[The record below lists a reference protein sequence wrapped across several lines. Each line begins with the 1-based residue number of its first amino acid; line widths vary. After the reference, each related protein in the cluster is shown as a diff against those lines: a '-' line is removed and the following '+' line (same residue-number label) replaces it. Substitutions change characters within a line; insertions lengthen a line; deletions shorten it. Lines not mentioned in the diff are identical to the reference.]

1 MSASA
6 QEVEGQAEVRAQ
18 VAPKAVVALLDVAD
32 LERSINFY
40 EKLGFE
46 ICNEPL
52 KNDQGVKTF
61 VGMHHGSAA
70 QIMLTLANQPL
81 DSGSRHIMFYL
92 YSTDM
97 PAYRERLIA
106 RGVKVG
112 IVTYPFYMP
121 SGEFQVDDPDG
132 WIWIVC

>member
-6 QEVEGQAEVRAQ
+6 QNVEVQAQ

-32 LERSINFY
+32 LDRSISFY

-46 ICNEPL
+46 VGNQPL
-52 KNDQGVKTF
+52 KNEQGVKTF
-61 VGMHHGSAA
+61 VWMHRGDAA
-70 QIMLTLANQPL
+70 QIMLTRAGQSL

-97 PAYRERLIA
+97 PAYREQLIS
-106 RGVKVG
+106 RGITVG
-112 IVTYPFYMP
+112 EVTHPFWSP
-121 SGEFQVDDPDG
+121 DGEFQVEDPDG
-132 WIWIVC
+132 WVWMVC